1 MLRPSFIRQVLNLH
15 PFESV
20 YTRASKYFW
29 TERLRRAFTFGSMY
43 MGMSPF
49 DAPGT
54 YSLLQ
59 YTELAEG
66 IWYPEGGFHRVLDAL
81 ATVGKRN
88 GVDYRFSSAVKEIK
102 LSPPNFSDNRRAEG
116 VVLESGET
124 LTADVVVIN
133 ADLVYAYNNLLP
145 PSPRA
150 VSYSKRPSSCSSI
163 SFY

>member
-1 MLRPSFIRQVLNLH
+1 
-15 PFESV
+15 
-20 YTRASKYFW
+20 
-29 TERLRRAFTFGSMY
+29 